1 MSLADLSST
10 LWRVR
15 EMLDLLLF
23 KLEEEQLLLAAG
35 KTRWLPHATREV
47 EMVLEQIR
55 QTEVLRA
62 AQVDAVA
69 AELGLHPAPSLSQLA
84 AAAGEP
90 WGDILQQHRAAFLT
104 ATSEITAMA
113 ELNRELLTSGARSV
127 HEALMTV
134 TGQVSTYSRRG
145 ETVGTGR
152 AASHIVNE
160 AM

>member
-23 KLEEEQLLLAAG
+23 KLEEEQLVLAAG

-55 QTEVLRA
+55 RAEVLRA
-62 AQVDAVA
+62 AQVDEVA
-69 AELGLHPAPSLSQLA
+69 AELGLPPAPSLSALA
-84 AAAGEP
+84 EAAGGP
-90 WGDILQQHRAAFLT
+90 WAELFTQHRTAFLT
-104 ATSEITAMA
+104 LTAEITALA
-113 ELNRELLTSGARSV
+113 EANRELLTVGSRAV
-127 HEALMTV
+127 HEALMNV
-134 TGQVSTYSRRG
+134 TGSVATYGRSG
-145 ETVGTGR
+145 ETVTAGR
-152 AASHIVNE
+152 SSRLVNE

>member
-15 EMLDLLLF
+15 EMMDLLLF
-23 KLEEEQLLLAAG
+23 KLEEEQLVLAAG

-55 QTEVLRA
+55 MTEVLRA

-69 AELGLHPAPSLSQLA
+69 AELGLPPAPSLQALA
-84 AAAGEP
+84 AATNAP
-90 WGDILQQHRAAFLT
+90 WSDLFQQHRAAFLT
-104 ATSEITAMA
+104 ATAEITAMA
-113 ELNRELLTSGARSV
+113 EANRELLTAGARAV
-127 HEALMTV
+127 HEALMN
-134 TGQVSTYSRRG
+134 VSGSVETYGRSG
-145 ETVGTGR
+145 ETVGAGR
-152 AASHIVNE
+152 SSRLVNE